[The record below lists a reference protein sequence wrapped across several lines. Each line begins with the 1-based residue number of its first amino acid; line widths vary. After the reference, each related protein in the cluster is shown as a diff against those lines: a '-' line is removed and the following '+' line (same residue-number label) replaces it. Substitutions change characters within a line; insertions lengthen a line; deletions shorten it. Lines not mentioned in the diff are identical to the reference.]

1 MRYQSKVFVVT
12 VGLLLIGAL
21 SSSARANEMPKMVGN
36 DKVIGAFT
44 LAHPTQWNN
53 TMLPAGDYTFS
64 VTRGLEGTNVLSVQ
78 GAKQAFTI
86 VFSSQSACETCK
98 KTALNVAVQADNR
111 VVTSLDLPG
120 FHLNFNNRQS
130 ASERKEELVRT
141 PEAFPQVAAHVA
153 TN

>member
-21 SSSARANEMPKMVGN
+21 SSSVRANNMM
-36 DKVIGAFT
+36 IGTFT
-44 LAHPTQWNN
+44 LAHPTLWNN
-53 TMLPAGDYTFS
+53 ATLPAGDYTFS
-64 VTRGLEGTNVLSVQ
+64 VTRGQADTHVLSVH
-78 GAKQAFTI
+78 GAKQALSILIFA
-86 VFSSQSACETCK
+86 QSACETCRK
-98 KTALNVAVQADNR
+98 GALKVAVQNENR

-130 ASERKEELVRT
+130 ASEREERLAKT
-141 PEAFPQVAAHVA
+141 PATSEQVAVHVA

>member
-1 MRYQSKVFVVT
+1 MRYQSKVFLVT

-21 SSSARANEMPKMVGN
+21 SSSVRANNMM
-36 DKVIGAFT
+36 IGTFT

-53 TMLPAGDYTFS
+53 ATLPAGDYTFS
-64 VTRGLEGTNVLSVQ
+64 VTRGQADTHVLSVQ
-78 GAKQAFTI
+78 GAKQALSILIFA
-86 VFSSQSACETCK
+86 QSACETCRK
-98 KTALNVAVQADNR
+98 GALKVAVQNENR

-130 ASERKEELVRT
+130 ASEREEQLAKT
-141 PEAFPQVAAHVA
+141 PATSEQVAVHVA